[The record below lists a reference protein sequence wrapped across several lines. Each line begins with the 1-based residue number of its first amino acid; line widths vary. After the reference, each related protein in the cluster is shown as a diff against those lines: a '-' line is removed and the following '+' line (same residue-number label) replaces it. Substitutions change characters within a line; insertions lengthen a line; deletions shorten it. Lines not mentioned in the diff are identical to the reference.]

1 MSSSQQSEALPG
13 DADVQLGGMF
23 ACLIDGELFSA
34 LRYVHISNDI
44 LFIGQV
50 GDVENVIHLEGAD
63 VYTSSIDKSVVIKPA
78 KDGLSA
84 TVWLSSS
91 EEADRWVKVLKSAEK
106 HPENVHRFAH
116 AAARKLEKLEK
127 LDTLSGCS
135 SRTQSATPSRYR
147 SRSQS
152 RGRTPECNSR
162 NQSHSRNNSTERRST
177 SRSLPRTSVQQ
188 QSVQEQQQCAAAAYN
203 DVLRKKLDAYM
214 AVVDAAREE
223 NDAIRKERDDLHVQ
237 LAATKLSVYNATS
250 RQDAADL
257 KQKRLNE
264 QLASAFGAISMARV
278 QWACIET
285 KLRPNPAFADDAR
298 AMEKL
303 HLHLQAATGAAT
315 NNAQKLFQAMSG
327 PNCYLQP
334 SLESISLGE
343 ATKKIRSSSRTLPRL
358 RDQKR

>member
-63 VYTSSIDKSVVIKPA
+63 VYTSSIDKSVVIKPL

-116 AAARKLEKLEK
+116 AAARKLEKL
-127 LDTLSGCS
+127 DTLSCAS

-152 RGRTPECNSR
+152 RGRTPQCNSR

-188 QSVQEQQQCAAAAYN
+188 QGNDADPYS
-203 DVLRKKLDAYM
+203 DVLRKKIGCL
-214 AVVDAAREE
+214 
-223 NDAIRKERDDLHVQ
+223 
-237 LAATKLSVYNATS
+237 
-250 RQDAADL
+250 
-257 KQKRLNE
+257 
-264 QLASAFGAISMARV
+264 
-278 QWACIET
+278 
-285 KLRPNPAFADDAR
+285 
-298 AMEKL
+298 
-303 HLHLQAATGAAT
+303 
-315 NNAQKLFQAMSG
+315 
-327 PNCYLQP
+327 
-334 SLESISLGE
+334 
-343 ATKKIRSSSRTLPRL
+343 
-358 RDQKR
+358 